1 MTNPTINAADLEHMH
16 DLAQEILD
24 TAAITHW
31 AADMSDSTE
40 RPFGRQA
47 LRIKKLAEQLLE
59 LIPDESTPAG

>member
-1 MTNPTINAADLEHMH
+1 MNQFTIDPDTREAIEG
-16 DLAQEILD
+16 LATEIQD

-47 LRIKKLAEQLLE
+47 LRIKKLAEQVLE
-59 LIPDESTPAG
+59 LLPKDEAA